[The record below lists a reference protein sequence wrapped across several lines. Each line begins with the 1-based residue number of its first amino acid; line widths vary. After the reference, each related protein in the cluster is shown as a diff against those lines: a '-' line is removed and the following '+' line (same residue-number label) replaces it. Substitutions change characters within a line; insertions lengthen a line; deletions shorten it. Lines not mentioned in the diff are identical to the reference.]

1 MEPVATEMNNQDI
14 RVITTKANN
23 LAAKA
28 VQDKP
33 VTVKEMKALFGLWGT
48 METLFHKNRYEQ
60 YWISKE
66 KFVTGASGFSFVM
79 TRDSFLA
86 IWSV

>member
-1 MEPVATEMNNQDI
+1 M
-14 RVITTKANN
+14 ITTKENN
-23 LAAKA
+23 LAANA

-33 VTVKEMKALFGLWGT
+33 VTVKEIKALFGLWGT

-66 KFVTGASGFSFVM
+66 KFVPGTSGFSSVM
-79 TRDSFLA
+79 TQDSFLA